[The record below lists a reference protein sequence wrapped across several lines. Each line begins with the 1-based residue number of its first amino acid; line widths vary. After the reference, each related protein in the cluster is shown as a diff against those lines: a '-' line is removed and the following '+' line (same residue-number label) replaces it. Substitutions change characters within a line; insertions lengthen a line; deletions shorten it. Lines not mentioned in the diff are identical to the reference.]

1 MLNRTYRKTMFS
13 NQINKIVTGIMSAAA
28 PQGETF
34 LQMAFLTDVDII
46 KIFGTKTTMMQMR
59 NTSPDVSSQPCLN
72 LPAATS
78 AGIKAGVRDNRGHAA
93 QRWRVPAMTLRAVM
107 MTVLLV
113 PVLLLPAQA
122 ATQDPAEV
130 VRNTS
135 TQVINRLRADK
146 KELEADPGR
155 LYELVN
161 KLVTPHFDF
170 VSMSR
175 WVLGKNTW
183 TSATEQ
189 QRQAFIE
196 QFKTLLVRTYAK
208 ALLQYTDEQIKYY
221 PAEGNA
227 GSSLKIV
234 KTEVQQPGGTG
245 NILIQY
251 RMHLQDGEWKVVDVV
266 VDATSLII
274 TFRGEYSSLVQKI
287 GLDALIDRIA
297 EKNNQLV
304 STNEAQ

>member
-1 MLNRTYRKTMFS
+1 
-13 NQINKIVTGIMSAAA
+13 MS
-28 PQGETF
+28 
-34 LQMAFLTDVDII
+34 
-46 KIFGTKTTMMQMR
+46 
-59 NTSPDVSSQPCLN
+59 S
-72 LPAATS
+72 
-78 AGIKAGVRDNRGHAA
+78 
-93 QRWRVPAMTLRAVM
+93 RAVI

-113 PVLLLPAQA
+113 PVLLLPAWA

-130 VRNTS
+130 VRETS

-146 KELEADPGR
+146 NRLKADPGK

-161 KLVTPHFDF
+161 NLVAPHFDF

-183 TSATEQ
+183 NSATEQ

-208 ALLQYTDEQIKYY
+208 ALLQYTDEEIKYY
-221 PAEGNA
+221 PAEGNP
-227 GSSLKIV
+227 GSSLVIV

-245 NILIQY
+245 NIAIRY
-251 RMHLQDGEWKVVDVV
+251 RMHEQDGEWKVVDVV

-297 EKNNQLV
+297 EKNTKLV
-304 STNEAQ
+304 SSSDSTGDSSSESQAQ